1 MGFIDAKQD
10 TATALAGAVALGL
23 AGPAAATTQIYDFTA
38 YQTGFIGSL
47 GTVTVQDFGT
57 NTLSFDV
64 SLASNVF
71 FQMQGNG
78 TIKDALW
85 FDLPWAA
92 YASLLNLNLSAPNG
106 GLDPTGG
113 LFTGGNYSNN
123 AYGQGFSQGYDYAV
137 RVQDASAGGNLDYYG
152 GHLTF
157 TVTGSSP
164 LSLASL
170 GTGQAETLN
179 GVHYN
184 VPIGADLRQCL
195 PGAACITGPI
205 GAVAT
210 NVQAAIPEPATWLMM
225 IMGFSRHR
233 RLLRRR
239 RTLAIA

>member
-1 MGFIDAKQD
+1 MRKKILL
-10 TATALAGAVALGL
+10 TALAGAMAIGL

-38 YQTGFIGSL
+38 YQTGFTGSL

-64 SLASNVF
+64 SLANNVF

-78 TIKDALW
+78 AIKDALW
-85 FDLPWAA
+85 FDLPGLVGDT
-92 YASLLNLNLSAPNG
+92 SVTFNLSAPNAG
-106 GLDPTGG
+106 AYPTGG
-113 LFTGGNYSNN
+113 LFTGGDYANN
-123 AYGQGFSQGYDYAV
+123 AYGQGFSSGYDYAV
-137 RVQDASAGGNLDYYG
+137 RVQDSSAGGNLDYYG

-157 TVTGSSP
+157 TVTGASP

-170 GTGQAETLN
+170 GTGQSETLG

-195 PGAACITGPI
+195 PGAACITGPV

-225 IMGFSRHR
+225 IMGFGGIGAMLR
-233 RLLRRR
+233 RRR